1 MIFLQKQKY
10 KYVDVWF
17 DCEDFLCNVGLY
29 KIWLIVVN
37 DLVENILFIFSYLEL
52 LYIFRWLV
60 DVGCK
65 VRFLYILNWFFN
77 CYKLN
82 KWFMFWD

>member
-17 DCEDFLCNVGLY
+17 DCGDFLCNVGLYKILFNVGLY

-37 DLVENILFIFSYLEL
+37 DLVENILFIFSYIVYFILDIL
-52 LYIFRWLV
+52 KFRRL
-60 DVGCK
+60 CK
-65 VRFLYILNWFFN
+65 LF
-77 CYKLN
+77 
-82 KWFMFWD
+82 